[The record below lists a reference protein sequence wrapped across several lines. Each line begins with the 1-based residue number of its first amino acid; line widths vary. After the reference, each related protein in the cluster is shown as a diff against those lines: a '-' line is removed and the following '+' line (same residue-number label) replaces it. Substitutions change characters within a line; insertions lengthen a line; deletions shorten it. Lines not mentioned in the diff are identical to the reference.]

1 MAPQSQDIMQ
11 CNCWRH
17 CSIDGQICA
26 CCGCVSA
33 SRLVAHSKEAGG
45 TGPDG
50 QGAQF
55 VPAQEVDAASRPVAN
70 VSIERFEYTPYQID
84 VPPETTVL
92 WTNRDGVD
100 HDVTLRDADLKGPL
114 VGKGSEIAVMFERP
128 GEYAYYCHVHPF
140 MQGKV
145 VVE

>member
-1 MAPQSQDIMQ
+1 MQ
-11 CNCWRH
+11 LLAAGR
-17 CSIDGQICA
+17 SARAAGA
-26 CCGCVSA
+26 CLLLGLSLTA
-33 SRLVAHSKEAGG
+33 NEARG

-100 HDVTLRDADLKGPL
+100 HDVTLRDGDLKGPP
-114 VGKGSEIAVMFERP
+114 VGKGGGIAVMFERR

>member
-1 MAPQSQDIMQ
+1 MQLLAAGRSARAAGACLLLGCRSQQ
-11 CNCWRH
+11 T
-17 CSIDGQICA
+17 
-26 CCGCVSA
+26 
-33 SRLVAHSKEAGG
+33 RLAVQVRTAKERSSYRRKKSTQHRG
-45 TGPDG
+45 
-50 QGAQF
+50 
-55 VPAQEVDAASRPVAN
+55 PVAN

-100 HDVTLRDADLKGPL
+100 HDVTLRDGDLKGPL